1 MKNLMQKLTASQCKL
16 TFFFLFFIVLGSKV
30 FAQSPLSQGNEQNKL
45 QIPFNHHIELNQLGL
60 HSTDSFDWEIR
71 NKNNEVIAN
80 KSFGNIS
87 SYVFALPG
95 DYLLYISNIAAK
107 QPSECNHSSLPISW
121 HISISPFDVTFDLQN
136 LSFSKSLTTENL
148 QSSLTLN
155 VPVSIGIQSDY
166 MQSFDL
172 NELNVMVQGVG
183 CAITVTKSGQ
193 ENPVKAGLHNL
204 QFTLKGNSTKQSY
217 IMIDFIDQNGTITT
231 YYHPQSL

>member
-1 MKNLMQKLTASQCKL
+1 
-16 TFFFLFFIVLGSKV
+16 
-30 FAQSPLSQGNEQNKL
+30 
-45 QIPFNHHIELNQLGL
+45 
-60 HSTDSFDWEIR
+60 
-71 NKNNEVIAN
+71 
-80 KSFGNIS
+80 
-87 SYVFALPG
+87 
-95 DYLLYISNIAAK
+95 
-107 QPSECNHSSLPISW
+107 
-121 HISISPFDVTFDLQN
+121 
-136 LSFSKSLTTENL
+136 
-148 QSSLTLN
+148 
-155 VPVSIGIQSDY
+155 

>member
-16 TFFFLFFIVLGSKV
+16 TFFFLFLIVLGSNV
-30 FAQSPLSQGNEQNKL
+30 IAQSPLSHANEQNKL
-45 QIPFNHHIELNQLGL
+45 HIPFNHHIELNQLGL

-80 KSFGNIS
+80 KSFGNIAT
-87 SYVFALPG
+87 YVFALPG
-95 DYLLYISNIAAK
+95 EYELFITNIAEQ
-107 QPSECNHSSLPISW
+107 QPSECNHSRLTMSW
-121 HISISPFDVTFDLQN
+121 EIFISPFDVTFDVQN
-136 LSFSKSLTTENL
+136 LSFSKTLTTENL

-155 VPVSIGIQSDY
+155 VPVSIGIHSDY
-166 MQSFDL
+166 MQLFDL

-183 CAITVTKSGQ
+183 CEIAVTKSET
-193 ENPVKAGLHNL
+193 ENSVKSGLHNL